1 VFKWHHLTYFA
12 DRSPHELNAPQ
23 LPGVNNILRKK
34 ERKNYMPIMTWI
46 KDETVAI
53 ITMTNG
59 ENRQNLVFAKT
70 LNAMLDEI
78 VADKSITAL
87 IITSNDE
94 KNFSQGIDVV
104 WIMGQ
109 MEKNDHQPVS
119 DFINEMDIVFKKLLL
134 APVPSIAAINGH
146 AFGNGSILSCACDFR
161 FMRSDRGFFCFP
173 EVNIGIPF
181 RWGMNAFVKKAIPM
195 HILSQMQFTGN
206 RYTAPELEKNNII
219 VKACANQEDLMAQ
232 AIAFAKTFQKKR
244 GILGEMKKRLYN
256 DIIKV
261 LDSDFM
267 PPSAKINSLV
277 MSD

>member
-1 VFKWHHLTYFA
+1 
-12 DRSPHELNAPQ
+12 
-23 LPGVNNILRKK
+23 
-34 ERKNYMPIMTWI
+34 MTWT

-70 LNAMLDEI
+70 LNAMMDEI
-78 VADKSITAL
+78 IADKSITAL

-94 KNFSQGIDVV
+94 KNFSQGIDVM
-104 WIMGQ
+104 WITDHMQ
-109 MEKNDHQPVS
+109 KNEHQPVI
-119 DFINEMDIVFKKLLL
+119 DFINEMDNVFKKMLLY
-134 APVPSIAAINGH
+134 PVPVIAAINGH
-146 AFGNGSILSCACDFR
+146 AFGNGSIMSCACDFR

-181 RWGMNAFVKKAIPM
+181 RWGMNAFVKKAIPL
-195 HILSQMQFTGN
+195 HILSQMQFSGN
-206 RYTAPELEKNNII
+206 RYTAPELEKHNII
-219 VKACANQEDLMAQ
+219 VKACANQEDLMAS
-232 AIAFAKTFQKKR
+232 AIAFAKTLQKKR

-267 PPSAKINSLV
+267 PPSAKINSLMV
-277 MSD
+277 SD

>member
-1 VFKWHHLTYFA
+1 
-12 DRSPHELNAPQ
+12 
-23 LPGVNNILRKK
+23 
-34 ERKNYMPIMTWI
+34 MPIMTWI

-59 ENRQNLVFAKT
+59 ENRQNLEFAKT

-78 VADKSITAL
+78 IADKSITAL

-94 KNFSQGIDVV
+94 KNFSQGIDVE

-109 MEKNDHQPVS
+109 MQKNEHQPVT
-119 DFINEMDIVFKKLLL
+119 DFINEMDNVFKKLLL
-134 APVPSIAAINGH
+134 YPVPVIAAINGH
-146 AFGNGSILSCACDFR
+146 AFGNGSIMSCACDFR

-181 RWGMNAFVKKAIPM
+181 RWGMNAFVKKAIPL
-195 HILSQMQFTGN
+195 HIFSQMQFTGN
-206 RYTAPELEKNNII
+206 RYTAPELEKHNII
-219 VKACANQEDLMAQ
+219 VKACANQEDLMAS
-232 AIAFAKTFQKKR
+232 AIAFAKTLQKKR
-244 GILGEMKKRLYN
+244 GILGEMKKRLYS
-256 DIIKV
+256 DVIKV

-267 PPSAKINSLV
+267 TPSAKIDSLM

>member
-1 VFKWHHLTYFA
+1 
-12 DRSPHELNAPQ
+12 
-23 LPGVNNILRKK
+23 
-34 ERKNYMPIMTWI
+34 MTWI

-53 ITMTNG
+53 IAMTNG
-59 ENRQNLVFAKT
+59 ENRQNLVFAQT

-78 VADKSITAL
+78 IADKSITAL

-134 APVPSIAAINGH
+134 APIPSIAAINGH

-181 RWGMNAFVKKAIPM
+181 RWGMNAFVKKAIPI

-206 RYTAPELEKNNII
+206 RYTAPELEKHNII

-232 AIAFAKTFQKKR
+232 ATAFAKTFQKKR
-244 GILGEMKKRLYN
+244 GILGEMKKRLYS

-261 LDSDFM
+261 LESDFM

>member
-1 VFKWHHLTYFA
+1 
-12 DRSPHELNAPQ
+12 
-23 LPGVNNILRKK
+23 
-34 ERKNYMPIMTWI
+34 MTWI

-59 ENRQNLVFAKT
+59 ENRQNLEFAKT

-78 VADKSITAL
+78 IADKSISAL

-104 WIMGQ
+104 WIMDNMQ
-109 MEKNDHQPVS
+109 KNNHQPVT
-119 DFINEMDIVFKKLLL
+119 DFINEMDNVFKKLLL
-134 APVPSIAAINGH
+134 YPVPVIAAINGH
-146 AFGNGSILSCACDFR
+146 AFGNGSIISCACDFR

-181 RWGMNAFVKKAIPM
+181 RWGMNAFVKKAIPL

-206 RYTAPELEKNNII
+206 RYTAPELEKHNII
-219 VKACANQEDLMAQ
+219 VKACANQEDLMAS
-232 AIAFAKTFQKKR
+232 ATAFAKTLQKKR
-244 GILGEMKKRLYN
+244 GILGEMKKRLYS
-256 DIIKV
+256 DVIKV

-267 PPSAKINSLV
+267 PPSAKIDSLM

>member
-1 VFKWHHLTYFA
+1 
-12 DRSPHELNAPQ
+12 
-23 LPGVNNILRKK
+23 
-34 ERKNYMPIMTWI
+34 MPIMTWI

-59 ENRQNLVFAKT
+59 ENRQNLEFAKT

-78 VADKSITAL
+78 IADKSISAL

-104 WIMGQ
+104 WIMDNMQ
-109 MEKNDHQPVS
+109 KNNHQPVT
-119 DFINEMDIVFKKLLL
+119 DFINEMDNVFKKLLL
-134 APVPSIAAINGH
+134 YPVPVIAAINGH
-146 AFGNGSILSCACDFR
+146 AFGNGSIISCACDFR

-181 RWGMNAFVKKAIPM
+181 RWGMNAFVKKAIPL

-206 RYTAPELEKNNII
+206 RYTAPELEKHNII
-219 VKACANQEDLMAQ
+219 VKACANQEDLMDST
-232 AIAFAKTFQKKR
+232 IAFAKTLQKKR
-244 GILGEMKKRLYN
+244 GILGEMKKRMYN

-267 PPSAKINSLV
+267 PPSAKIDSLMV
-277 MSD
+277 SD

>member
-1 VFKWHHLTYFA
+1 
-12 DRSPHELNAPQ
+12 
-23 LPGVNNILRKK
+23 
-34 ERKNYMPIMTWI
+34 MPIMTWI

-59 ENRQNLVFAKT
+59 ENRQNLDFAKT

-78 VADKSITAL
+78 IADKSISAV

-94 KNFSQGIDVV
+94 KNFSQGIDVM
-104 WIMGQ
+104 WITDHMQ
-109 MEKNDHQPVS
+109 KNEHQPVI
-119 DFINEMDIVFKKLLL
+119 DFINEMDNVFKKLLL
-134 APVPSIAAINGH
+134 YPVPVIAAINGH
-146 AFGNGSILSCACDFR
+146 AFGNGSIMSCACDFR

-206 RYTAPELEKNNII
+206 RYTAPELEKHNII
-219 VKACANQEDLMAQ
+219 VKACANQEDLMAS
-232 AIAFAKTFQKKR
+232 AIAFAKTLQKKR
-244 GILGEMKKRLYN
+244 GILGEMKKRMYN

-261 LDSDFM
+261 LDADFM
-267 PPSAKINSLV
+267 PPSAKINSLMV
-277 MSD
+277 SD

>member
-1 VFKWHHLTYFA
+1 
-12 DRSPHELNAPQ
+12 
-23 LPGVNNILRKK
+23 
-34 ERKNYMPIMTWI
+34 MPIMTWI

-59 ENRQNLVFAKT
+59 ENRQNLVFATT
-70 LNAMLDEI
+70 LNSMLDEI
-78 VADKSITAL
+78 IADKIISAL

-94 KNFSQGIDVV
+94 KNFSQGIDVM
-104 WIMGQ
+104 WITDHMQ
-109 MEKNDHQPVS
+109 KNEHQPVI
-119 DFINEMDIVFKKLLL
+119 DFINEMDNVFKKLLL
-134 APVPSIAAINGH
+134 YPMPVIAAINGH
-146 AFGNGSILSCACDFR
+146 AFGNGSIMSCACDFR

-181 RWGMNAFVKKAIPM
+181 RWGMNAFVKKAIPL

-206 RYTAPELEKNNII
+206 RYTAPDLEKHNII
-219 VKACANQEDLMAQ
+219 VKACTNQEDLMAS
-232 AIAFAKTFQKKR
+232 AIAFAKTLQKKR

-261 LDSDFM
+261 LDLDFM

>member
-1 VFKWHHLTYFA
+1 
-12 DRSPHELNAPQ
+12 
-23 LPGVNNILRKK
+23 
-34 ERKNYMPIMTWI
+34 MPIMTWI

-59 ENRQNLVFAKT
+59 ENRQNLDFAKT

-78 VADKSITAL
+78 IADKSITAL

-104 WIMGQ
+104 WIMDNMQ
-109 MEKNDHQPVS
+109 KNNHQPVT
-119 DFINEMDIVFKKLLL
+119 DFINEMDNVFKKLLL
-134 APVPSIAAINGH
+134 YPVPVIAAINGH
-146 AFGNGSILSCACDFR
+146 AFGNGSIMSCACDFR

-181 RWGMNAFVKKAIPM
+181 RWGMNAFVKKAIPL

-206 RYTAPELEKNNII
+206 RYTAPELEKHNII
-219 VKACANQEDLMAQ
+219 VKACANQEDLMAS
-232 AIAFAKTFQKKR
+232 AIAFAKTLQKKR
-244 GILGEMKKRLYN
+244 GILGEMKRRLYN

-261 LDSDFM
+261 LDADFM
-267 PPSAKINSLV
+267 PPSAKINSLM

>member
-1 VFKWHHLTYFA
+1 M
-12 DRSPHELNAPQ
+12 S
-23 LPGVNNILRKK
+23 
-34 ERKNYMPIMTWI
+34 IMNWV

-78 VADKSITAL
+78 IADKSISSL

-94 KNFSQGIDVV
+94 KNFSQGIDVE

-109 MEKNDHQPVS
+109 MQKNEHQPVT
-119 DFINEMDIVFKKLLL
+119 DFINEMDNVFKKLLL
-134 APVPSIAAINGH
+134 YPVPVIAAINGH
-146 AFGNGSILSCACDFR
+146 AFGNGSIVSCACDFR

-181 RWGMNAFVKKAIPM
+181 RWGMNAFVEKAIPL

-206 RYTAPELEKNNII
+206 RFTAQELEKHTII

-232 AIAFAKTFQKKR
+232 TIAYAKTFQKKR
-244 GILGEMKKRLYN
+244 GILGEMKKRLYA

-267 PPSAKINSLV
+267 PPTAKIDSLV
-277 MSD
+277 MPD

>member
-1 VFKWHHLTYFA
+1 L
-12 DRSPHELNAPQ
+12 
-23 LPGVNNILRKK
+23 KK
-34 ERKNYMPIMTWI
+34 GKEINYMPIMTWT
-46 KDETVAI
+46 KEETVAI

-59 ENRQNLVFAKT
+59 ENRQNLEFAKT

-78 VADKSITAL
+78 IADKSISAL
-87 IITSNDE
+87 IITSNNE
-94 KNFSQGIDVV
+94 KNFSQGIDVM
-104 WIMGQ
+104 WITDHMQ
-109 MEKNDHQPVS
+109 KNEHQPVI
-119 DFINEMDIVFKKLLL
+119 DFINEMDNVFKKLLL
-134 APVPSIAAINGH
+134 YPVPVIAAINGH

-181 RWGMNAFVKKAIPM
+181 RWGMNAFVKKAIPL

-206 RYTAPELEKNNII
+206 RYTAPELEKHNII
-219 VKACANQEDLMAQ
+219 VKACADQEDLMAS
-232 AIAFAKTFQKKR
+232 AVAFAKTLQKKR

-267 PPSAKINSLV
+267 PPSAKINSLMV
-277 MSD
+277 SD